1 MSDVTDRKPDWSI
14 GFVGKLCLIGWICAV
29 MYEAFDSIK
38 PIRQAFLLFGF
49 WACVIALLNSLV
61 LLFIRRQG
69 IFLIFVLVTSLPTI
83 HLGLVVKNI
92 VVQKMAVA
100 SEASKSDVPVEA
112 NDSQDASKPNEV
124 R

>member
-1 MSDVTDRKPDWSI
+1 MPDEPDKKPDWSI
-14 GFVGKLCLIGWICAV
+14 SFVGKLCLIGWICAV

-61 LLFIRRQG
+61 LLFKRRQG
-69 IFLIFVLVTSLPTI
+69 IFLIFALVAALPTI

-92 VVQKMAVA
+92 VAQKMATT
-100 SEASKSDVPVEA
+100 SDESKATAPVETSESV
-112 NDSQDASKPNEV
+112 DDAKSKEIP
-124 R
+124 